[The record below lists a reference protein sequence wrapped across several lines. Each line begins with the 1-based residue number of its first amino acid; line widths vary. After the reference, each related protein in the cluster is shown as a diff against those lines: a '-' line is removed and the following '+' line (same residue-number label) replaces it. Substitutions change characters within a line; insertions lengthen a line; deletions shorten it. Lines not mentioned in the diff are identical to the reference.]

1 MRDAKSELTVSESEK
16 EAMRL
21 QYKKSLDRH
30 ETEKEQLEFQV
41 TPIILEFMFF
51 LSLFFFPFF
60 SVSSFIFY
68 LFWYYK
74 FIMTFNDK
82 GKRFNPFIM
91 YSSDEKFRMNDSED
105 NWETLWKSHLWI
117 YGRYIRRDPCAIV
130 FVRCEQ
136 ISYD

>member
-21 QYKKSLDRH
+21 QYKKSLDRR

-41 TPIILEFMFF
+41 TPIILEFLFF

-60 SVSSFIFY
+60 SFSSFIFY

-82 GKRFNPFIM
+82 GPFISLHNVLEWWKIQNERLRRQLGNFM
-91 YSSDEKFRMNDSED
+91 KKSPMN
-105 NWETLWKSHLWI
+105 LW
-117 YGRYIRRDPCAIV
+117 
-130 FVRCEQ
+130 
-136 ISYD
+136 